1 MCASLEAITRVI
13 LIRHGQTADTIDQRL
28 SGRRETPLTPLGET
42 QAEQAAAQL
51 ARTYRVDALYTS
63 PVGRARQTAAIIG
76 HMVGCPPDPD
86 PRLAEM
92 HFGQIEGLTE
102 LEFKAQWPEMFS
114 AAEDRRDPEFRW
126 PGGESRLEFR
136 ARAQSVFEE
145 IVARHPGQTVG
156 IVSHGGIISVIL
168 QNVAA
173 DQSLFWRGYLV
184 GTCHMVEVEVAG
196 SGRRFRLLEGSCF
209 LDTPQFETPAPGADS
224 TAVRMAT
231 MSQPVDPPGGEP
243 SAAPPSPTAPEASPA
258 AADSGAY
265 NPPPKVDWRDR
276 PQRDMPKRP
285 LDQWLSDFEQRV
297 QESDARR
304 ALEAERAR
312 EREASERGRQQ
323 ARRGDGREAAQSPS
337 GSARSGPPD
346 PSRRRRRRGRGGGGR
361 GQPAAG
367 SPPGAAT
374 GQSTPSGPAPSGP
387 APSGPA
393 REAGQPPV
401 PGRRPGRSR
410 GRRRRPPHSPQ
421 GPGPGNKPSR

>member
-1 MCASLEAITRVI
+1 MSASPEAITRVI
-13 LIRHGQTADTIDQRL
+13 LIRHGQTADTVDQRL
-28 SGRRETPLTPLGET
+28 SGRRETPLTPLGEA
-42 QAEQAAAQL
+42 QAEHAAAQL
-51 ARTYRVDALYTS
+51 ARTYQLDALYTS

-76 HMVGCPPDPD
+76 EAVGRSPDPD

-92 HFGQIEGLTE
+92 HFGQIEGLTDLE
-102 LEFKAQWPEMFS
+102 LKIRHPEIFS
-114 AAEDRRDPEFRW
+114 AAEDRRDLKFRW

-145 IVARHPGQTVG
+145 IVTRHPGQTVG
-156 IVSHGGIISVIL
+156 IVSHGGVISVIL

-184 GTCHMVEVEVAG
+184 GTCHMVEVEVAEAG
-196 SGRRFRLLEGSCF
+196 ARRRFRLLEGSCF
-209 LDTPQFETPAPGADS
+209 LDVPQFESPPPDADPGV
-224 TAVRMAT
+224 VRMAT
-231 MSQPVDPPGGEP
+231 MSEPVNPPGGDA
-243 SAAPPSPTAPEASPA
+243 STPPPNPTPPEASPPA
-258 AADSGAY
+258 VEGAY

-323 ARRGDGREAAQSPS
+323 ARRGGGREAPSP
-337 GSARSGPPD
+337 GRGVRSGPPD
-346 PSRRRRRRGRGGGGR
+346 PTRRRRRRGRGGGGQ

-367 SPPGAAT
+367 SQPGAAT
-374 GQSTPSGPAPSGP
+374 GPGAPSGP
-387 APSGPA
+387 APTGPA
-393 REAGQPPV
+393 SSGGPPPL

-421 GPGPGNKPSR
+421 GPSPRNKPSQ